1 MELEKF
7 KEGTFYYYKNGLV
20 ISSKVTNVKLEA
32 KDFISISFGC
42 GSVDMSVKGIK
53 PIKRP
58 GNIIAKFEWCYIL
71 RDINGDCLGYVGKK
85 VEEDD

>member
-1 MELEKF
+1 MELEKL

-20 ISSKVTNVKLEA
+20 IFSKVTNVKLEA
-32 KDFISISFGC
+32 KDFISINFEC
-42 GSVDMSVKGIK
+42 GSVDMFIKGVK

-58 GNIIAKFEWCYIL
+58 GNIIANFEWCYIL
-71 RDINGDCLGYVGKK
+71 RDTEGDCLGYVGKK

>member
-42 GSVDMSVKGIK
+42 GSGDMPVKGIK
-53 PIKRP
+53 HVKRP
-58 GNIIAKFEWCYIL
+58 GNIIAKFEWS
-71 RDINGDCLGYVGKK
+71 
-85 VEEDD
+85 